1 MKKQFLFSAIIALL
15 FAAIITSAMAVKAMN
30 CQAET
35 QPIQKPV
42 QDLFVPGPV
51 NMFQL

>member
-1 MKKQFLFSAIIALL
+1 MKKQFLFVAILVL
-15 FAAIITSAMAVKAMN
+15 VFAAIVTSAVALRKMN
-30 CQAET
+30 CQAEA

-42 QDLFVPGPV
+42 QDMFVPGPV